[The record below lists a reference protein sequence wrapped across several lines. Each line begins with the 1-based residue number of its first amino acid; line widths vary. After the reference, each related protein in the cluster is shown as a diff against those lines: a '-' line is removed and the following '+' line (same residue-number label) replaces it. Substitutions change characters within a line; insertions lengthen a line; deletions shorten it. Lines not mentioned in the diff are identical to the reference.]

1 MRDIMISEILGILI
15 FPVISASD
23 RLICLKD
30 SCEFVQ
36 VGNQSARK
44 SHCLLELGP
53 FIGKTG
59 RPWYLLQFMQ
69 FSIFDM
75 ELPWLDH
82 NHFLLSAE

>member
-44 SHCLLELGP
+44 SHCLFFFLFWSWAHSLARLE
-53 FIGKTG
+53 
-59 RPWYLLQFMQ
+59 
-69 FSIFDM
+69 
-75 ELPWLDH
+75 DH
-82 NHFLLSAE
+82 GTCCNSCNSASLTWSFHG